1 VRATAPDPR
10 AQLAVL
16 AALLLATLFGGG
28 IGLICST
35 VAAAAWIA
43 TRPDRTRS
51 IRTIAAVAPLAIAV
65 AALDALT
72 GRTAEGAAAGLRLVT
87 VTALAI
93 AFARGADAR
102 AIAEGLRAMRV
113 PYPLVFVLVV
123 GARFVPVAA
132 TDLGDLIDAARL
144 RGITVSGPAWRR
156 IADWTVLLV
165 PLLVLSIH
173 RGLQLGEA
181 MEARGVSD
189 GARSTRTAGLRWR
202 GRDTAVLAAAAATLV
217 AVLALDRVTR

>member
-1 VRATAPDPR
+1 VRASGLDPR
-10 AQLAVL
+10 AQLAIL

-28 IGLICST
+28 AGLVVGVGAAAIWITAQPGRSRALRM
-35 VAAAAWIA
+35 VAA
-43 TRPDRTRS
+43 
-51 IRTIAAVAPLAIAV
+51 VVPLAVAV

-72 GRTAEGAAAGLRLVT
+72 GRTAEGVAAALRLVA

-93 AFARGADAR
+93 GFTRTADAR

-132 TDLGDLIDAARL
+132 GDMSELTDAARL
-144 RGITVSGPAWRR
+144 RGITVSGPVWRR
-156 IADWTVLLV
+156 MADWTVLLV
-165 PLLVLSIH
+165 PLLVLTIR

-181 MEARGVSD
+181 MEARGFSD
-189 GARSTRTAGLRWR
+189 GVRSTRVADLHWR
-202 GRDTAVLAAAAATLV
+202 GRDTAVLAAAAAALG
-217 AVLALDRVTR
+217 AVLLFDLLGR